1 MIKELSICGF
11 RGFGEKQTL
20 QFALPNGQI
29 GRGLTI
35 ITGANNSGKTTIIE
49 SIRAFN
55 GYYGNTP
62 SFSEGRRNKKA
73 NERVELIIKD
83 KNGNESS
90 IKTVSHGGSSTVKEG
105 DIPFQCY
112 IVQSRRAIPY
122 EFGHSNE
129 NKDSY
134 IRNAQALE
142 NQRDSSLSNYQA
154 RLFQIEKEKNKFD
167 KILTQV
173 LGGNFDW
180 TIEQRD
186 SGNYYIKC
194 MNQSVTHS
202 SEGIGDGIWSIFTIC
217 AALFDAEDNS
227 VIVIDEPELS
237 VHPALQKRLL
247 NLLLSYSDRMQII
260 ISTHSPYF
268 INWEAIT
275 AGAQLV
281 RVVKEEADT
290 KCYTIT
296 DTTRF
301 AFKNLMKDVNNPH
314 VLGIEA
320 NEALFLEDNI
330 ILVEGQEDV
339 VILNKICRELKLELN
354 GSFYGWGVGGAPKME
369 AFLVLFQ
376 ELGYKHVVAILD
388 GDKKDDAE
396 RLKDRFTQFTIIT
409 LVADD
414 IRDKRC
420 REIKEK
426 NGITTEK
433 GQIKPEFVE
442 YAKKLIS
449 DINSAFVL

>member
-1 MIKELSICGF
+1 MIKELSIFGF

-20 QFALPNGQI
+20 QFALPNGQV
-29 GRGLTI
+29 GSGLTI

-55 GYYGNTP
+55 GHSRMSP

-73 NERVELIIKD
+73 KERIELIIKD
-83 KNGNESS
+83 EKEHECS
-90 IKTVSHGGSSTVKEG
+90 IKTVPHGGSSTVKEG
-105 DIPFQCY
+105 EISSQYY

-122 EFGHSNE
+122 EFGKSNE

-134 IRNAQALE
+134 MRNAQALE

-154 RLFQIEKEKNKFD
+154 RLFQIEREKDKFD
-167 KILTQV
+167 KILAQV
-173 LGGNFDW
+173 LGRNFDW

-194 MNQSVTHS
+194 RDQSVMHS

-237 VHPALQKRLL
+237 VHPALQKKLL

-290 KCYTIT
+290 KCYAIT
-296 DTTRF
+296 DTTRS
-301 AFKNLMKDVNNPH
+301 AFKNLMRDVNNPH

-339 VILNKICRELKLELN
+339 VILNKICRDLELELN
-354 GSFYGWGVGGAPKME
+354 GSFYGWGVGGASKME

-376 ELGYKHVVAILD
+376 ELDYKHVESILA

-396 RLKDRFTQFTIIT
+396 RLKDKFTQFKIIA
-409 LVADD
+409 LIADD
-414 IRDKRC
+414 IRDKHY

-433 GQIKPEFVE
+433 GKIKPEFVG
-442 YAKKLIS
+442 YSKKLIS
-449 DINSAFVL
+449 DINSAFAL

>member
-1 MIKELSICGF
+1 MIKELSIFGF

-20 QFALPNGQI
+20 QFALPNGQV
-29 GRGLTI
+29 GSGLTI

-55 GYYGNTP
+55 GHSRMSP

-73 NERVELIIKD
+73 KERIELIIKD
-83 KNGNESS
+83 EKEHECS
-90 IKTVSHGGSSTVKEG
+90 IKTVPHGGSSTVKEG
-105 DIPFQCY
+105 EISSQYY

-122 EFGHSNE
+122 EFGKSNE

-134 IRNAQALE
+134 MRNAQALE

-154 RLFQIEKEKNKFD
+154 RLFQIEREKDKFD
-167 KILTQV
+167 KILAQV
-173 LGGNFDW
+173 LGKNFDW

-194 MNQSVTHS
+194 RDQSVMHS

-237 VHPALQKRLL
+237 VHPALQKKLL

-268 INWEAIT
+268 INWETIT

-281 RVVKEEADT
+281 RVVKEETDT
-290 KCYTIT
+290 KCYAIT
-296 DTTRF
+296 DTTRS
-301 AFKNLMKDVNNPH
+301 AFKNLMRDVNNPH

-339 VILNKICRELKLELN
+339 VILNRICRDLELELN
-354 GSFYGWGVGGAPKME
+354 GSFYGWGVGGASKME

-376 ELGYKHVVAILD
+376 ELGYKHVVSILD

-396 RLKDRFTQFTIIT
+396 RLKDKFTQFKIIA
-409 LVADD
+409 LIADD
-414 IRDKRC
+414 IRDKHY

-433 GQIKPEFVE
+433 GKIKPEFVG

-449 DINSAFVL
+449 DINSAFAL

>member
-1 MIKELSICGF
+1 MIKELSIFGF

-20 QFALPNGQI
+20 QFALPNGQV
-29 GRGLTI
+29 GSGLTI

-55 GYYGNTP
+55 GHSRMSP

-73 NERVELIIKD
+73 KERIELIIKD
-83 KNGNESS
+83 EKEHECS
-90 IKTVSHGGSSTVKEG
+90 IKTVPHGGSSTVKEG
-105 DIPFQCY
+105 EISSQYY

-122 EFGHSNE
+122 EFGKSNE

-134 IRNAQALE
+134 MRNAQALE

-154 RLFQIEKEKNKFD
+154 RLFQIEREKDKFD
-167 KILTQV
+167 KILAQV
-173 LGGNFDW
+173 LGRNFDW

-194 MNQSVTHS
+194 RDQSVMHS

-237 VHPALQKRLL
+237 VHPALQKKLL

-290 KCYTIT
+290 KCYLLQIQQG
-296 DTTRF
+296 
-301 AFKNLMKDVNNPH
+301 LP
-314 VLGIEA
+314 L
-320 NEALFLEDNI
+320 
-330 ILVEGQEDV
+330 
-339 VILNKICRELKLELN
+339 KI
-354 GSFYGWGVGGAPKME
+354 
-369 AFLVLFQ
+369 
-376 ELGYKHVVAILD
+376 
-388 GDKKDDAE
+388 
-396 RLKDRFTQFTIIT
+396 
-409 LVADD
+409 
-414 IRDKRC
+414 
-420 REIKEK
+420 
-426 NGITTEK
+426 
-433 GQIKPEFVE
+433 
-442 YAKKLIS
+442 
-449 DINSAFVL
+449 

>member
-1 MIKELSICGF
+1 MIKELSIFGF

-20 QFALPNGQI
+20 QFALPIGQV
-29 GRGLTI
+29 GSGLTI

-55 GYYGNTP
+55 GHSRTSP

-73 NERVELIIKD
+73 NERVELVIKNE
-83 KNGNESS
+83 KGNECS
-90 IKTVSHGGSSTVKEG
+90 IKTVPHGGSSTVREG
-105 DIPFQCY
+105 EISSQYY

-122 EFGHSNE
+122 EFGKSNE

-134 IRNAQALE
+134 MRNAQALE

-154 RLFQIEKEKNKFD
+154 RLFQIEREKDKFD
-167 KILTQV
+167 KILAQV
-173 LGGNFDW
+173 LGKNFDW

-194 MNQSVTHS
+194 RDQSVMHS

-237 VHPALQKRLL
+237 VHPALQKKLL

-268 INWEAIT
+268 INWETIT

-281 RVVKEEADT
+281 RVVKEETDT
-290 KCYTIT
+290 KCYAIT
-296 DTTRF
+296 DTTRS
-301 AFKNLMKDVNNPH
+301 AFKNLMRDVNNPH

-339 VILNKICRELKLELN
+339 VILNRICRDLELELN
-354 GSFYGWGVGGAPKME
+354 GSFYGWGVGGASKME

-396 RLKDRFTQFTIIT
+396 RLKNKFTQFKIIA
-409 LVADD
+409 LRADD
-414 IRDKRC
+414 IRDKHY
-420 REIKEK
+420 REIKAK

-433 GQIKPEFVE
+433 GEIKPEFVE
-442 YAKKLIS
+442 YAKELIS
-449 DINSAFVL
+449 DINSAFAL